1 MSFSHKISD
10 CTSTRKCEHCQH
22 RHHSLLCL
30 YQDKSKSVQTKSESK
45 PAHSQR
51 QGVDGIPG
59 PSTEH
64 FTQNDLHNYSTMISK
79 SSVKEI
85 TIFPTVLVNVINSY
99 GKMVTLRALIDKC
112 SDACYVTEQAVI
124 SLGCPI
130 QKTEVQTTGLGGA
143 TTGTCTGISS
153 FDIQSI
159 VNPYFKQSISAYV
172 LDKISPNRPVQS
184 FKLKEYLPQS
194 MQLGDPCFDN
204 KAKID
209 LLLSGSI
216 DAFITKSGTY
226 HAKNDNIIFTETEL
240 GWIASGS
247 VPEVQC
253 LSSFLS
259 PSNCLRKTDSDYEIV
274 LKELDNTLKRFWE
287 LEEIPFVR
295 KLTAEEIYCE
305 EFYEKTTIRLI
316 SGRYCVRLPLKAECK
331 FSNMRQVALKRYNY
345 LEKRLSKNSDLKVQY
360 STCIQE
366 YIDLGHMTEVDPG
379 DYPDGYYIPHHCVIK
394 ESSTTTK
401 LRVVFDASARD
412 NLLQSLNDNMFNGPR
427 LQPDLIDLLLQF
439 RTFEFVFTGDIT
451 KMYRQILVNSAD
463 RKYQLVLWRTH
474 QDEEI
479 KTYTCNSVTF
489 GTKTAPYLA
498 VKTLLKVADDEKS
511 KYPKGYECVKRGFYV
526 DDCIFGADTIAEAI
540 EYQQQ
545 TFHLLS
551 SAGLYLR
558 KWSSNSREILSNIPE
573 SDRENSNF
581 LEFDKKS
588 SVKTLGVQWFP
599 EDDYFKYKF
608 SLPETSSITKRS
620 ILSDVAMI
628 FDPLGWISPC
638 LVTAKLLIQQM

>member
-1 MSFSHKISD
+1 M
-10 CTSTRKCEHCQH
+10 
-22 RHHSLLCL
+22 
-30 YQDKSKSVQTKSESK
+30 
-45 PAHSQR
+45 
-51 QGVDGIPG
+51 
-59 PSTEH
+59 
-64 FTQNDLHNYSTMISK
+64 
-79 SSVKEI
+79 
-85 TIFPTVLVNVINSY
+85 
-99 GKMVTLRALIDKC
+99 
-112 SDACYVTEQAVI
+112 
-124 SLGCPI
+124 
-130 QKTEVQTTGLGGA
+130 
-143 TTGTCTGISS
+143 
-153 FDIQSI
+153 
-159 VNPYFKQSISAYV
+159 
-172 LDKISPNRPVQS
+172 
-184 FKLKEYLPQS
+184 
-194 MQLGDPCFDN
+194 
-204 KAKID
+204 
-209 LLLSGSI
+209 
-216 DAFITKSGTY
+216 
-226 HAKNDNIIFTETEL
+226 
-240 GWIASGS
+240 
-247 VPEVQC
+247 
-253 LSSFLS
+253 
-259 PSNCLRKTDSDYEIV
+259 
-274 LKELDNTLKRFWE
+274 
-287 LEEIPFVR
+287 
-295 KLTAEEIYCE
+295 
-305 EFYEKTTIRLI
+305 
-316 SGRYCVRLPLKAECK
+316 
-331 FSNMRQVALKRYNY
+331 
-345 LEKRLSKNSDLKVQY
+345 
-360 STCIQE
+360 
-366 YIDLGHMTEVDPG
+366 
-379 DYPDGYYIPHHCVIK
+379 
-394 ESSTTTK
+394 
-401 LRVVFDASARD
+401 
-412 NLLQSLNDNMFNGPR
+412 LQSLNDNMFNGPR